1 MLVIIKNID
10 DFKFED
16 FELTDYNPYPTI
28 KGAVA
33 VWLA

>member
-1 MLVIIKNID
+1 MNLNPKIKNIL

-16 FELTDYNPYPTI
+16 FELTDYNPHKGI

-33 VWLA
+33 V